1 MAKIRVLIVDDSL
14 FFRTSLERMLKK
26 DPEIEIIG
34 MAYDAAD
41 AMQKIQQLRPNVV
54 TLDVE
59 MPKMNGIEFLGK
71 LLPIYSVPVVVVS
84 SAPVRVFDALSA
96 GAVDFVRKPELKSPS
111 DFAAFAAD
119 LADKIKA
126 ASMARVH
133 LKTAVSA
140 AAAATAATVAAVNS
154 TTRTAAPI
162 GAASLRSSVS
172 APSAVP
178 PTASSAAS
186 MAASAASAAAAL
198 RSPLSPTVSAAKKDT
213 LIAIGASTGGT
224 EATIAV
230 VKNLPASTPGI
241 VIVQHMPPVFTN
253 MYAQRL
259 NRICNM
265 SAVEATD
272 MMRVEQGKIIVAAGD
287 YQLRVM
293 RDAQGYYV
301 TVRPGEKV
309 SGHCPSVDVMF
320 ESVSL
325 AAGPR
330 AVGILLTG
338 MGQDG
343 ANGLLKMRQRG
354 AYTIGQDQESCVVYG
369 MPAVAFELGAVQKQ
383 LPVDQITGDIITYLS
398 R

>member
-26 DPEIEIIG
+26 DPEIEIVG

-59 MPKMNGIEFLGK
+59 MPRMNGIEFLGK
-71 LLPIYSVPVVVVS
+71 LLPVYSVPVVVVS

-119 LADKIKA
+119 LAEKIKA

-133 LKTAVSA
+133 LKKAVSA
-140 AAAATAATVAAVNS
+140 AAVATAATAAAAGN
-154 TTRTAAPI
+154 TARTPAP
-162 GAASLRSSVS
+162 ARSQAL
-172 APSAVP
+172 APLAP
-178 PTASSAAS
+178 L
-186 MAASAASAAAAL
+186 AASAAASAATAAAAL
-198 RSPLSPTVSAAKKDT
+198 RSPMASAVSAAKKDT

-265 SAVEATD
+265 SAIEATD

-320 ESVSL
+320 ESVAS
-325 AAGPR
+325 AAGAR
-330 AVGILLTG
+330 AIGVLLTG

-343 ANGLLKMRQRG
+343 ANGLLKMRRAG

-369 MPAVAFELGAVQKQ
+369 MPAVAFEIGAVQKQ
-383 LPVDQITGDIITYLS
+383 LPVDQITGDIITYLG

>member
-41 AMQKIQQLRPNVV
+41 AMQKIRQLRPNVV

-59 MPKMNGIEFLGK
+59 MPRMNGIEFLGK
-71 LLPIYSVPVVVVS
+71 LLPVYSVPVVVVS

-119 LADKIKA
+119 LAEKIKA
-126 ASMARVH
+126 ASMATVH
-133 LKTAVSA
+133 LKKA
-140 AAAATAATVAAVNS
+140 AAAAASATAATAAAVNS
-154 TTRTAAPI
+154 TARTPVRTP
-162 GAASLRSSVS
+162 AS
-172 APSAVP
+172 P
-178 PTASSAAS
+178 P
-186 MAASAASAAAAL
+186 SAASAAASAATAAAAL
-198 RSPLSPTVSAAKKDT
+198 RSSAPFALSAAKKDT

-265 SAVEATD
+265 SAIEATD

-320 ESVSL
+320 ESVAA
-325 AAGPR
+325 AAGAR
-330 AVGILLTG
+330 SIGILLTG

-383 LPVDQITGDIITYLS
+383 LPVDQITGDVVAYLS